1 MGASGTSHPDDNA
14 AAAEHQT
21 HDEYDFE
28 AEVSDLRSAWSGTP
42 RPLNLS
48 WNLSRRQRVWRL
60 GGVCALIL
68 SVVVVVSSVLH
79 IGPFAQR
86 AALSARQSAQALSVA
101 QIGVTCFTDAAW
113 SQDSSFVAL
122 IGYQGSC
129 VANDYVAG
137 IVAIYDTASGHVST
151 WFVPDSDIL
160 RALAGSTL
168 GALPPPQPNTSAR
181 AATQA
186 GRANSVKSSIIYY
199 EHVIW
204 SPDGHR
210 LALTFSVYA
219 LSQDSPAVLLRY
231 DGVLV
236 LQSDGS
242 LIQILLRPQ
251 ALTVPL
257 STEWD
262 LAQGRALATPPIP
275 SYGASPAFVWDANR
289 APALAYHWGT
299 AGALSSETPLRS
311 SMPPRASSGGLIGNP
326 DGDARWSIWQ
336 SGVVS
341 IPARSATFLTW
352 NTSFAAWSPD
362 GRYLIDA
369 VGLAARFGGSAALSP
384 SDQRILTAQQLDDLP
399 LLGARD
405 GALEQVM
412 QAIPHDS
419 TDPNAR
425 EVDVAWRPDGRVLA
439 AYGLTPG
446 GPTGIAVALYDTASG
461 RRLASLLPSTNTGIS
476 LSTGTLLRWSP
487 NGSYLLL
494 VSAPLGTVTLWGPD
508 DLP

>member
-1 MGASGTSHPDDNA
+1 MGASGTSPPDDHVA
-14 AAAEHQT
+14 AAGHQT
-21 HDEYDFE
+21 HDDYDFE

-48 WNLSRRQRVWRL
+48 RNLTRRHRLWRL
-60 GGVCALIL
+60 GGAGAVIL
-68 SVVVVVSSVLH
+68 AVVVVLSSVLH
-79 IGPFAQR
+79 IGPFGQR
-86 AALSARQSAQALSVA
+86 AALSAQQPAQALSVA

-113 SQDSSFVAL
+113 SPDSSRVAL
-122 IGYQGSC
+122 VGYQGSC
-129 VANDYVAG
+129 VSNDYVAG
-137 IVAIYDTASGHVST
+137 IVAIYDASTGHLSS
-151 WFVPDSDIL
+151 WFVPDGDVL
-160 RALAGSTL
+160 GALAGSTL

-186 GRANSVKSSIIYY
+186 NRASGVKASIIYY
-199 EHVIW
+199 EQVIW
-204 SPDGHR
+204 SPDGQH

-219 LSQDSPAVLLRY
+219 LTQYLPAALLRY
-231 DGVLV
+231 DGVLIV
-236 LQSDGS
+236 QSNGT
-242 LIQILLRPQ
+242 LTQILWRPQ
-251 ALTVPL
+251 DLTVPL

-275 SYGASPAFVWDANR
+275 PYAASSAFVWDANR
-289 APALAYHWGT
+289 APALAFHWGSG
-299 AGALSSETPLRS
+299 GALSADTPLRS
-311 SMPPRASSGGLIGNP
+311 GTLPSASSRDLIGNP
-326 DGDARWSIWQ
+326 DGEARWSIWQ
-336 SGVVS
+336 SGVVG
-341 IPARSATFLTW
+341 IPAQSARFLTW

-369 VGLAARFGGSAALSP
+369 VGLAARFGDGALSP
-384 SDQRILTAQQLDDLP
+384 SNQQILATQHLDELP
-399 LLGARD
+399 LLRVRD
-405 GALEQVM
+405 VALEQVM
-412 QAIPHDS
+412 QAIPRDS

-446 GPTGIAVALYDTASG
+446 GPTGIAVALYDTVNGS
-461 RRLASLLPSTNTGIS
+461 RLTTLLPSTNIGES
-476 LSTGTLLRWSP
+476 LSTSTLLRWSP